1 MYATVLHNIKIY
13 SFFLKKRKQI
23 IILSKK
29 LYVVCDIQEDP
40 LN

>member
-1 MYATVLHNIKIY
+1 MYATVLHNIKIIL
-13 SFFLKKRKQI
+13 SSKKRKQI